1 MEKKVASVSTIGVN
15 SFYSLKKYIKFCG
28 SCVYLRENAYF
39 CIALRK
45 RLMNDVV

>member
-1 MEKKVASVSTIGVN
+1 MAKRVVNVLTIGAN

-39 CIALRK
+39 CNALRK
-45 RLMNDVV
+45 NLMNDVV